1 MCSKIVDNS
10 HLENTAI
17 HVENVSKC
25 FNIYESSRDRLMQ
38 MFSRKRK
45 LYREF
50 WALRDVNFSIYKG
63 ETIGIIGRNGSGK
76 STLLQIICG
85 TLNATTGNVTT
96 NGRIA
101 ALLELGSGFNP
112 EFTGAENV
120 YLNGSILGLSRE
132 EMSSRYNEIISFADI
147 GDFINQP
154 VKNYSSGMQVRLA
167 FSVAIHVNPEILVVD
182 EALSVGD
189 AYFQAKCARA
199 ISRIIESGTTVLFVS
214 HDISSVKALC
224 SRAILLESGH
234 ISFIGDV
241 NTAIEKYYCGLVSE
255 TAVDTPKNL
264 DLANDKLSRAQER
277 DKINTLNESYCDGEI
292 EFQKNSSFQRI
303 SQGGYADFINIQ
315 MLNSSHQRVEMFDYG
330 DTVTLRQ
337 IIRIKKDIPKLSLA
351 YHIRDKNGLDIIYS
365 DTYIEDNHE
374 LTDLTPGDTYVAE
387 WKFKLNLKDGNYV
400 ISSMASIPGNV
411 SIGDVQVLDFIPI
424 SYTFTVS
431 KGKSLPIYAMVYW
444 SNELSIRKV

>member
-1 MCSKIVDNS
+1 MSSKIDNNS
-10 HLENTAI
+10 HHENTAI
-17 HVENVSKC
+17 HVDNISKC
-25 FNIYESSRDRLMQ
+25 FNIYDSPRDRLMQ

-45 LYREF
+45 RYREF
-50 WALRDVNFSIYKG
+50 WALRDINFSIYKG

-85 TLNATTGNVTT
+85 TLKSTTGSVKT

-101 ALLELGSGFNP
+101 ALLELGSGVNP
-112 EFTGAENV
+112 EFTGAENI
-120 YLNGSILGLSRE
+120 YLNGSILGLTRE
-132 EMSSRYNEIISFADI
+132 EMTLRYDDIISFADI

-167 FSVAIHVNPEILVVD
+167 FAVAIHVNPEILVVD

-199 ISRIIESGTTVLFVS
+199 ISRVIDSGTTVLFVS

-224 SRAILLESGH
+224 SKAILLESGY

-255 TAVDTPKNL
+255 TVVDTPETL
-264 DLANDKLSRAQER
+264 DLANDKLSLTQER
-277 DKINTLNESYCDGEI
+277 DNTNPLNESYCDGKL

-303 SQGGYADFINIQ
+303 SQSGYVDFINIQ
-315 MLNSSHQRVEMFDYG
+315 MLNSSRQRVEVFDYG
-330 DTVTLRQ
+330 DIVTLRQ
-337 IIRIKKDIPKLSLA
+337 ILKIKKDISKLSLA

-365 DTYIEDNHE
+365 DTYIENNHE
-374 LTDLTPGDTYVAE
+374 LTNLAPGDTYVAE

-411 SIGDVQVLDFIPI
+411 AIGDVQVLDFIPI